1 MKELHEVLDEGI
13 EELGIGEQEEA
24 HRGLL
29 QEQEPYGFPGLFHRV
44 HELEL
49 PVLKNIEAPD
59 DNKTRGYIHI
69 S

>member
-49 PVLKNIEAPD
+49 PVLKNIK
-59 DNKTRGYIHI
+59 DN
-69 S
+69 